1 MRGDLTALTESIAMV
16 KEELEFT
23 SHKTVRNEMEI
34 FKLVRAALKVKASN
48 IIGTTIKFVVPIF
61 ALIGWI

>member
-1 MRGDLTALTESIAMV
+1 LELKNRKTLSIVCGGESNYTI

-34 FKLVRAALKVKASN
+34 FKLRRSSFEREN
-48 IIGTTIKFVVPIF
+48 I
-61 ALIGWI
+61 